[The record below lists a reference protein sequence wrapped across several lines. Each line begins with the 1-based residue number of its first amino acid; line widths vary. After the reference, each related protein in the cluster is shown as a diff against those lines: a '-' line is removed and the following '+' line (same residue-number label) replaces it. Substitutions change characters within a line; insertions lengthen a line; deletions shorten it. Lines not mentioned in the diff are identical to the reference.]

1 MEPTILSVCSIN
13 QLAMD
18 FRGNRDRIIESIV
31 QAKRVHK
38 AKIRVGPE
46 LEVPGFSC
54 EDHFLEQDTMYHSW
68 QVLGDILKTTLIPPY
83 NDILCLIGMPVTH
96 RGVNYNC
103 GIFVHA
109 GRVVLIKPKLILGD
123 DGNYRETRWFT
134 PWKGGTIVMDYTLPE
149 SITLINGQPTAPFGN
164 AMLRT
169 EDGFF
174 IGAESFDELQ
184 SPIPSSTDLF
194 LQGAH
199 IVLNLSASHFSLNTL
214 HEKCYLVSSA
224 TVKTGGIYL
233 YANLRGCDGQ
243 RLYFDGSSMIAMNG
257 SILAMTPQ
265 FSVNEVDVVSAVL
278 DLSEVDSYRTPV
290 PSRSIQAE
298 ETIRNTFPIIDI
310 PGFTLLVRDVR
321 TLTPKMDFHDKAV
334 EKQLSYAPACY
345 LWDYLR
351 RSGSIGYFLALSGG
365 LDSTS
370 VLIIGRIMSE
380 LVMKGL
386 KKAVGY
392 NYELLLSDIKRI
404 AGEIPKDAKDLAGKI
419 MHTAYLATKNSTEES
434 KLRAEKVAYQ
444 IGSHHFSDS
453 IDEVCEKFKE
463 AFMGV
468 TNCPEPKYSSD
479 GGSFQEDISLTNIQ
493 SRSRMVLSYLMAQ
506 LVPWTLGRNGFLLV
520 VSAANLEKQL
530 TGDITKYDCSSG
542 DINPIGTIS
551 KLELRKLLKWAAL
564 KYELPVLNEVLES
577 SPTQEVQYL
586 GDSENMLI
594 TENEELELTYEEIAY
609 LAKLRS
615 IDHCGP
621 VFMFRRLLSD
631 WQIPPEKIANKVKK
645 FFILYGRNRHKMTVI
660 TPSVHIEDQSADDNR
675 YDLRPFLYNTK
686 WTAQFRMID
695 EILET
700 LKNGRGMLDWL

>member
-31 QAKRVHK
+31 QAKRVHR

-46 LEVPGFSC
+46 LEIPGFSC
-54 EDHFLEQDTMYHSW
+54 EDHFLEQDTIYHSW
-68 QVLGDILKTTLIPPY
+68 QVLGDILRTTLIPPY
-83 NDILCLIGMPVTH
+83 NDILCLIGMPVIH
-96 RGVNYNC
+96 RGVIYNC
-103 GIFVHA
+103 GVFVHA

-134 PWKGGTIVMDYTLPE
+134 PWKGGTIVMDFTLPDF
-149 SITLINGQPTAPFGN
+149 ITSINGQPTAPFGN
-164 AMLRT
+164 AILRT

-184 SPIPSSTDLF
+184 SPIPSSIDLF

-199 IVLNLSASHFSLNTL
+199 IVLNLSASHFSLRNL
-214 HEKCYLVSSA
+214 HDKCYLVTSA

-233 YANLRGCDGQ
+233 YANLRGCDGN

-265 FSVNEVDVVSAVL
+265 FSVNEVDVVSATL

-290 PSRSIQAE
+290 PSRSVQAQ
-298 ETIRNTFPIIDI
+298 ETIQNTYPIIDI
-310 PGFTLLVRDVR
+310 AGFSLLVRDVR
-321 TLTPKMDFHDKAV
+321 TLTPKMEFKEKAV
-334 EKQLSYAPACY
+334 EKQIAYAPGCY

-351 RSGSIGYFLALSGG
+351 RSGSIGYFLGLSGG

-370 VLIIGRIMSE
+370 ALLIVRIMSE

-386 KKAVGY
+386 KKSIGY

-404 AGEIPKDAKDLAGKI
+404 AGEIPKDAKDLASRI
-419 MHTAYLATKNSTEES
+419 MHTAFLSTKSSSEES
-434 KLRAEKVAYQ
+434 KLRAEKVAQ
-444 IGSHHFSDS
+444 QVGAHHFSDS
-453 IDEVCEKFKE
+453 IDEVCERFKE

-468 TNCPEPKYSSD
+468 TNCPEPKQSTD
-479 GGSFQEDISLTNIQ
+479 GGSFQEDISLRNIQ

-520 VSAANLEKQL
+520 LSAANLEKLL
-530 TGDITKYDCSSG
+530 TGDITKYDNSSG

-551 KLELRKLLKWAAL
+551 KLELRKLLKWAAI
-564 KYELPVLNEVLES
+564 KFELPVLNEVLDS
-577 SPTQEVQYL
+577 SPTQEVQHL
-586 GDSENMLI
+586 GDHENQLISEHD
-594 TENEELELTYEEIAY
+594 ELELTYEEIAH
-609 LAKLRS
+609 LAKLRT

-621 VFMFRRLLSD
+621 VYMFRRLLSE
-631 WQIPPEKIANKVKK
+631 WPIPPEKIANKVKK

-660 TPSVHIEDQSADDNR
+660 TPSVHIEDQSVDDNR

-700 LKNGRGMLDWL
+700 LKSGRSVLEWL